1 MGAHFVAVSKRNG
14 DISNFVYKW
23 TAPNP
28 WGPWTPVKELKA
40 PGGFDTGNLEYAPL
54 AHPEVALAS
63 GDLLVSISRNTT
75 DLSRLM
81 KNPQVGR
88 PEFVQLP
95 R

>member
-1 MGAHFVAVSKRNG
+1 MLQGFHAVRADGLGGIVTLCLERKVGS
-14 DISNFVYKW
+14 
-23 TAPNP
+23 
-28 WGPWTPVKELKA
+28 GPETTVDYGLFSLDFE
-40 PGGFDTGNLEYAPL
+40 TGEEYAPL

-63 GDLLVSISRNTT
+63 GELLVSISRNTT